1 MNNMKIRNENLA
13 LYLGFKLNKIGN
25 EFTTEELG
33 GLTELNLNQLN
44 EFGEQEEVDVEV
56 LDYTP
61 NLETLTLRNFEI
73 TDELIEKI
81 KKMPNLKSIAFDRCI
96 ISDFSKIGE
105 IDVDYL
111 SITNNRFLTTDFL
124 KGKNYKALILN
135 DSDNI
140 DIANIADME
149 GLEVLY
155 VTNSHVENP
164 DMIGK
169 LKNIRTL
176 HIENSD
182 IEDISFMGDMENLTT
197 VGLDRDAYVRS
208 EGTVTKLLDRDVR
221 FYDNGF
227 IPIIETPKA
236 K

>member
-33 GLTELNLNQLN
+33 ELTELNLNQLN
-44 EFGEQEEVDVEV
+44 EFGEKEEVDVEV

-73 TDELIEKI
+73 TDELIERI
-81 KKMPNLKSIAFDRCI
+81 KKMPNLKSIAFDRCL

-105 IDVDYL
+105 INVDYL
-111 SITNNRFLTTDFL
+111 SISNNRFLTTDFL
-124 KGKNYKALILN
+124 KGKKYKGLILN

-164 DMIGK
+164 NMIGK
-169 LKNIRTL
+169 LKDLRTL
-176 HIENSD
+176 HVENSD
-182 IEDISFMGDMENLTT
+182 IEDISFMQELEKLDT
-197 VGLDRDAYVRS
+197 VGLDREMYVRS
-208 EGTVTKLLDRDVR
+208 GSTINTLLDREVR
-221 FYDNGF
+221 FYENGY
-227 IPIIETPKA
+227 IPIIESPKA